1 VNASSTTPAA
11 AGSTPAALAAVEQAE
26 QLAPRARRARRIRRQ
41 LSHVWPPALVLL
53 AVVILWEALTSAF
66 AVSSSVLPGPA
77 LVIEQSWADRAN
89 LWPAMWTT
97 TKEAVLGIVLATIVA
112 VVLAVAIDWSR
123 TVRRSLYPLLVTS
136 QTLPIIVLAPLV
148 VIWFGFG
155 IAPKV
160 GLVALF
166 TFFPIA
172 VGAVQGLASA
182 DPDAMALLRTMGASR
197 RQLLLRVRAP
207 SAVPQLFT
215 GLKVA
220 VTYAYVSAI
229 FAEYVGAEQGLG
241 VYMQASKN
249 AFRTELV
256 FGAILVT
263 TVLTLALFLAVVLLE
278 RLAMPWRRPPQS
290 EVGW

>member
-1 VNASSTTPAA
+1 VSTSSTTNT
-11 AGSTPAALAAVEQAE
+11 STAPGALVASETQAPSRRRRGTARTR
-26 QLAPRARRARRIRRQ
+26 LANI
-41 LSHVWPPALVLL
+41 WPPALVLIGL
-53 AVVILWEALTSAF
+53 VVAWEVLTTALS
-66 AVSSSVLPGPA
+66 VSSTVLPGPA
-77 LVIEQSWADRAN
+77 LVLEATWQDRAN

-97 TKEAVLGIVLATIVA
+97 TKEAVLGVALATVVA
-112 VVLAVAIDWSR
+112 VILAVAIDWSR
-123 TVRRSLYPLLVTS
+123 TVRRSFYPLMVTS

-155 IAPKV
+155 TAPKI

-166 TFFPIA
+166 TFFPVA
-172 VGAVQGLASA
+172 VGTVQGLASS
-182 DPDAMALLRTMGASR
+182 DPDAMALLRTMGATR
-197 RQLLLRVRAP
+197 VQLLLRVRAP
-207 SAVPQLFT
+207 SAVPQMFT
-215 GLKVA
+215 GLKVG

-263 TVLTLALFLAVVLLE
+263 TLLTLALFIAVTLLE
-278 RLAMPWRRPPQS
+278 RACMPWRRPTQT

>member
-1 VNASSTTPAA
+1 MLMNASGTTSGP
-11 AGSTPAALAAVEQAE
+11 ALAVLPSAE
-26 QLAPRARRARRIRRQ
+26 PAIMRPRPPLGARLRHI
-41 LSHVWPPALVLL
+41 LPPALVL
-53 AVVILWEALTSAF
+53 IALTVAWEVITTALS
-66 AVSSSVLPGPA
+66 VSSSVLPGPA
-77 LVIEQSWADRAN
+77 LVLEATWEDRAN

-97 TKEAVLGIVLATIVA
+97 SKEAVLGIAVA
-112 VVLAVAIDWSR
+112 VAVALLLALAIDWSR
-123 TVRRSLYPLLVTS
+123 TIRRSLYPLMVTS

-155 IAPKV
+155 TAPKI

-172 VGAVQGLASA
+172 VGMVQGLASA
-182 DPDAMALLRTMGASR
+182 DHDSMALLRTMGATR
-197 RQLLLRVRAP
+197 RQLLLRVRIP
-207 SAVPQLFT
+207 SAIPQTFT

-241 VYMQASKN
+241 VYMQESKN

-263 TVLTLALFLAVVLLE
+263 TVLTLALFVIVALLE
-278 RLAMPWRRPPQS
+278 RLAMPWRRPGQS
-290 EVGW
+290 EVDW

>member
-1 VNASSTTPAA
+1 MNASSTSPAA
-11 AGSTPAALAAVEQAE
+11 SGAVAGVEQAE
-26 QLAPRARRARRIRRQ
+26 QPAPRARPGLRIRRK

-53 AVVILWEALTSAF
+53 VVVAVWEALTSALP
-66 AVSSSVLPGPA
+66 VRTSVLPGPA
-77 LVIEQSWADRAN
+77 LVLEESWADRAN
-89 LWPAMWTT
+89 LWPAMWITT
-97 TKEAVLGIVLATIVA
+97 QEAVLGIVLATIVA

-155 IAPKV
+155 IAPKI

-172 VGAVQGLASA
+172 VGTVQGLASA

-263 TVLTLALFLAVVLLE
+263 TLLTLALFLAVVALE

>member
-11 AGSTPAALAAVEQAE
+11 SGAIAAVEQPE
-26 QLAPRARRARRIRRQ
+26 QRAPRARRARTIRRQ

-53 AVVILWEALTSAF
+53 AVVILWEVLTSAL

-77 LVIEQSWADRAN
+77 LVVEQSWADRAN

-97 TKEAVLGIVLATIVA
+97 TKEAVLGIALATIVA

-155 IAPKV
+155 MAPKI

-197 RQLLLRVRAP
+197 PQLLLRVRAP
-207 SAVPQLFT
+207 SALPQLFT